1 VRQTGER
8 RAERQKETE
17 RQRGSVQ
24 QPRPLWEVDVPPY
37 YHSSFLRLARG
48 HSVGGGTRGGQGRG
62 LLPPREGIFC
72 DCCCLLLYCRTY
84 VKAVRGG
91 WSEEEGRVLW
101 DATSRGLCGRVGPP
115 RTNVRVLLCFTRAD
129 VECCIRVPRVSP
141 GVVCCFVLSLD
152 SEP

>member
-1 VRQTGER
+1 MRQTGER

-91 WSEEEGRVLW
+91 WSEEEGYGML
-101 DATSRGLCGRVGPP
+101 
-115 RTNVRVLLCFTRAD
+115 RAAACVD
-129 VECCIRVPRVSP
+129 ESDHHTLMC
-141 GVVCCFVLSLD
+141 VCCFVLL
-152 SEP
+152 EPTWNVV